1 MLWVE
6 EEVVLKE
13 EGDKPYF
20 GCCEQRRSHKRLEN
34 ASYLTG
40 APYKLVA
47 VVC

>member
-1 MLWVE
+1 M
-6 EEVVLKE
+6 
-13 EGDKPYF
+13 
-20 GCCEQRRSHKRLEN
+20 RRISDVANNDAVTKGLEN